1 METEKTKRLRQKQFK
16 VRRFPLT
23 TKTLTFKLKVRCT
36 EFEVLADA
44 LAGTLR
50 KEAIK
55 THGCRSAKVTACKV
69 DGKEVKW
76 GKNNRDVFHK
86 AGR

>member
-1 METEKTKRLRQKQFK
+1 MRKQFK

-44 LAGTLR
+44 LAGTLH
-50 KEAIK
+50 KEAIE
-55 THGCRSAKVTACKV
+55 THGCRSARVTACRV
-69 DGKEVKW
+69 NGKEVKL
-76 GKNNRDVFHK
+76 
-86 AGR
+86 